1 MNHIEKWEERSII
14 TANLLN
20 PAFCG
25 EVLLNTIN
33 SYNDND
39 EGIKFPFSLVY
50 LVLPFVLHKK
60 TRMLMPRTTRS
71 HFYNWIQE
79 NEFLFIDFAER
90 TKELLPFSKETIIF
104 LLQNNVINITDNGCI
119 EIISKP
125 QKTKEEL
132 SDIFNKAK
140 LLGKLFYLTGN
151 EDTIYMFLKIRP

>member
-1 MNHIEKWEERSII
+1 MNHIEEWEERSTI

-33 SYNDND
+33 SYNDNK
-39 EGIKFPFSLVY
+39 EGSKFPFSLVY

-60 TRMLMPRTTRS
+60 TRMLMPRTKRS

-90 TKELLPFSKETIIF
+90 TKELLSFSKETIIF
-104 LLQNNVINITDNGCI
+104 LLQNNVIKITDNGCI

-125 QKTKEEL
+125 QKAKEEL

-140 LLGKLFYLTGN
+140 LLGKLFYSTGN